1 MVKEAEIKASQIL
14 EKARESANEIRN
26 AVINLRE
33 EKDLVVARLKSII
46 SSQAHLLEMKVEN
59 AGDEKTRTKKIEG
72 AKKID
77 INIDEIVNKIL

>member
-1 MVKEAEIKASQIL
+1 
-14 EKARESANEIRN
+14 
-26 AVINLRE
+26 
-33 EKDLVVARLKSII
+33 VVARLKSII

-59 AGDEKTRTKKIEG
+59 AGDEKILAKKIAG